1 MADTQSYLN
10 RQFDCAVRIWI
21 LMQVCRNPSLGS
33 VHILGL
39 HLFYCLRLNTLML
52 LAAGQAWQKISEE
65 SPGDNNQLARW
76 LALIP

>member
-39 HLFYCLRLNTLML
+39 HLL
-52 LAAGQAWQKISEE
+52 LSEIKH
-65 SPGDNNQLARW
+65 SNAVGCWSGLAEDFRGK
-76 LALIP
+76 PR